1 MRACLILA
9 LGWIL
14 ALVLGPGANAE
25 AGPATQSGGFCA
37 PTLVH
42 DYGTPLD
49 HMKRVHGPPASGKLP
64 FGPRALTFRSPE
76 ERVLVPGVS
85 THIAYGFEVL
95 SGEVLPRRI
104 EWKVSSQLSR
114 VNAKGK
120 SLGAA
125 RRRTVKLATE
135 SAKVADGIGFEYNVG
150 SAPAFY
156 LATITFIR
164 LDGKVLGRYG
174 QYFRVVA
181 AKSRT
186 RLAADHSSIARGET
200 LSFRVENS
208 GTSPVSFGEEFEVE
222 QEVNGQWIPAGLSLG
237 PWPRRILGLGP
248 GAAGP
253 CQRVSVSPKVFEV
266 GTYRVQK
273 KLRGADHVMVAK
285 FSVVD

>member
-1 MRACLILA
+1 
-9 LGWIL
+9 
-14 ALVLGPGANAE
+14 
-25 AGPATQSGGFCA
+25 
-37 PTLVH
+37 
-42 DYGTPLD
+42 
-49 HMKRVHGPPASGKLP
+49 
-64 FGPRALTFRSPE
+64 
-76 ERVLVPGVS
+76 
-85 THIAYGFEVL
+85 VL
-95 SGEVLPRRI
+95 SGEVLPRSI
-104 EWKVSSQLSR
+104 DWTVSSELTR

-120 SLGAA
+120 PFGAA
-125 RRRTVKLATE
+125 RQRTIRLVTE
-135 SAKVADGIGFEYNVG
+135 SAKVADGVGFEYGVG

-156 LATITFIR
+156 LVTVTFMKP
-164 LDGKVLGRYG
+164 DGRVLARYG

-181 AKSRT
+181 TRSRT
-186 RLAADHSSIARGET
+186 RLATDHSSIARGET

-273 KLRGADHVMVAK
+273 ELRGVGQVMTAK
-285 FSVVD
+285 FSVVR